1 MSKLVVLEGID
12 GSGKSANFRRLC
24 ARLTE
29 EKIPYHSIEF
39 PRYDKESSALLR
51 MYLNGA
57 FGTKPEDVNAY
68 TASTFFSVDRF
79 ASYRE
84 DWRKPYLQGKLI
96 LSDRYTT
103 SNAVHQGAKLP
114 PEELPEFFGWL
125 ADLEFEK
132 MGLPRPDLVIYLEVD
147 IELCLARLRR
157 RHSREH
163 SEGDIHEA
171 DRKYLERCLETA
183 RRASEYFGW
192 TTIACRDAQGRER
205 EIDEKNQEIF
215 ERILALDS

>member
-132 MGLPRPDLVIYLEVD
+132 MGLPRPDLVIDLPRSRYGTLS
-147 IELCLARLRR
+147 CPSPPAPQPGAFRG
-157 RHSREH
+157 RHSRGG
-163 SEGDIHEA
+163 SKISGTVPGNGS
-171 DRKYLERCLETA
+171 K
-183 RRASEYFGW
+183 G
-192 TTIACRDAQGRER
+192 
-205 EIDEKNQEIF
+205 K
-215 ERILALDS
+215 RILRLDDDCLPGRAGPGAGNR